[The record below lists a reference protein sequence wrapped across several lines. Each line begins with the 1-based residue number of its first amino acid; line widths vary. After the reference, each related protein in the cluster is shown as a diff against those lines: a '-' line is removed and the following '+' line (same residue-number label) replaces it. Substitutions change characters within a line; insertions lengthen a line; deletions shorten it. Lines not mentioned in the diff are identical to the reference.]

1 MYSAILVH
9 ALIDFAPPNDA
20 RASLHK
26 MNSASEPVYP
36 ETIVKVR
43 AVDGEGLV
51 SHVSEWRSTMTT
63 YLILRHSH
71 RFPMVDLS
79 RL

>member
-43 AVDGEGLV
+43 AGRWGGPCQPRFGMAKYYDHVFDLKTLAPFSDG
-51 SHVSEWRSTMTT
+51 
-63 YLILRHSH
+63 
-71 RFPMVDLS
+71 
-79 RL
+79 